1 MTPQGH
7 LNSICR
13 LLKRHAQ
20 SGNVNR
26 FQAFIVS
33 DAFAQAMVDVGP
45 RLRQNLL
52 RVYAEYSAECDARA
66 HLPPPVKARRMGD
79 GPKCNWKD
87 PALRAKLARVY
98 AVCGDDHEKAGRMM
112 RITADAARMAKGRVL
127 GAHATQTLAIAA

>member
-20 SGNVNR
+20 SGNVTR
-26 FQAFIVS
+26 FQAFIAS
-33 DAFAQAMVDVGP
+33 DEFAQAMVDVGP

-52 RVYAEYSAECDARA
+52 RMYAEYAGECDARA
-66 HLPPPVKARRMGD
+66 HLPPPVKSRRMGD
-79 GPKCNWKD
+79 GPKCNWRD

-98 AVCGDDHEKAGRMM
+98 AICGDDHEKAGRMM
-112 RITADAARMAKGRVL
+112 RITTGAARLAKKRNLTAAPMSMA
-127 GAHATQTLAIAA
+127 A